1 MGPLTDP
8 CLFTH
13 NVHKGAECLQRY
25 LRKCAQNE
33 DKVTENCSFDVF
45 KLTAVKNG
53 FSFMELK

>member
-1 MGPLTDP
+1 MGPLTD
-8 CLFTH
+8 LFTH
-13 NVHKGAECLQRY
+13 NVHKGAECMQRY

-53 FSFMELK
+53 FSS